1 MFYVTVRLF
10 PRERR
15 GSFSSILIN
24 FNQEDNNDVY
34 TLKKIIS
41 NKFEN
46 YKNDI
51 KVSRIT
57 TFLNDDE
64 KLVLGETLNIF

>member
-10 PRERR
+10 PREKR
-15 GSFSSILIN
+15 GSFSSFLIN
-24 FNQEDNNDVY
+24 FKENDNNDVY

>member
-1 MFYVTVRLF
+1 MFYVNIRLF
-10 PRERR
+10 PRNRR
-15 GSFSSILIN
+15 GSFSSFLIN
-24 FNQEDNNDVY
+24 FSQEDKNDVY

-41 NKFEN
+41 NKYED

-64 KLVLGETLNIF
+64 KIVLGETLNIF